1 MKLTFRRA
9 FIVVR
14 RARRLLPGLGR
25 DPTAAH

>member
-14 RARRLLPGLGR
+14 SARRLLPGLGG